1 MSRKSKEFSIMMKNS
16 LATPQ
21 TAAQIKSALREY
33 LWNQEVGTRLP
44 PERQLAENY
53 RVSRSTMSK
62 ILGELEAEGLL
73 VRRIGHG
80 TFVTPRDTVA
90 VPAFAPTDQ
99 AEALLVYPDFFAFG
113 IWDLVHHLEVAARCR
128 NFRLNHLR
136 VQPESEWDLLFLLAE
151 RNRNIRGIVIIAGMP
166 LRKSLLDRLG
176 ALELPV
182 IFVGKVNDIDQYHNC
197 YNVSNNHFLT
207 GYQKLEVLVR
217 NGHRRIGLIHNEPP
231 TPAFQE
237 NIRGVKKAA
246 RDFKLP
252 WRSLVQPDSQID
264 CWQDSLESGYFQT
277 LEVMRKDPALTA
289 LVVDTTPGA
298 IGALRALHE
307 LKLRCPDDVSII
319 TALAN
324 ARVEEF
330 TCPKLS
336 TVITPTEEVTAIVIR
351 ILAGENELPLREFR
365 VNSTVV
371 ERESIRKLIGK
382 VNES

>member
-1 MSRKSKEFSIMMKNS
+1 MKKNS
-16 LATPQ
+16 FTAPQ
-21 TAAQIKSALREY
+21 SAAEIKSVLRKY
-33 LWNQEVGTRLP
+33 LWTLEVGARLP
-44 PERQLAENY
+44 PERQLAEDY
-53 RVSRSTMSK
+53 RVSRCTVSN
-62 ILGELEAEGLL
+62 ILGERESEGLL
-73 VRRIGHG
+73 VRRIGNG

-90 VPAFAPTDQ
+90 IPAFALTDQ
-99 AEALLVYPDFFAFG
+99 AEALLVYPDFFSFG
-113 IWDLVHHLEVAARCR
+113 IWEQVHRLEVAARGR

-136 VQPESEWDLLFLLAE
+136 VQPESEWDLLFQLVE
-151 RNRNIRGIVIIAGMP
+151 RNKNIRGIVIVVGMP
-166 LRKSLLDRLG
+166 LRKSLLKRLG

-182 IFVGKVNDIDQYHNC
+182 IFIGKVNDIAPYSNC

-217 NGHRRIGLIHNEPP
+217 NGHRRIGLIHNEPS

-237 NIRGVKKAA
+237 NIRGIKEAA

-252 WRSLVQPDSQID
+252 WRSLVQPDSRID

-277 LEVMRKDPALTA
+277 LEVMRKAPSLTA
-289 LVVDTTPGA
+289 LIVDTTQGA

-324 ARVEEF
+324 ARIEEF

-336 TVITPTEEVTAIVIR
+336 TVITPTEEITAIVIR
-351 ILAGENELPLREFR
+351 ILTGENELPLRDFR

-371 ERESIRKLIGK
+371 ERESVRNLIGK
-382 VNES
+382 VKL